1 MIKMK
6 HYLFFVTAII
16 VISFK
21 SVANIRNPHEGGI
34 CHVEAEYF
42 YPGAREKHGDNEL
55 ICNYWK
61 FLDEDSQKELES
73 QLNEEEY
80 SDSGDNYGDYDS
92 YNETSLNN

>member
-1 MIKMK
+1 MI
-6 HYLFFVTAII
+6 HQ
-16 VISFK
+16 K
-21 SVANIRNPHEGGI
+21 SQKVKGIPNGFGGI
-34 CHVEAEYF
+34 YHVEAEYF
-42 YPGAREKHGDNEL
+42 YPGAWEKHGDNEL